1 MTSTFSMFDVGDKPI
16 TRRRAL
22 ATGRIRLGPVA
33 FALVRD
39 RALPKGDAL
48 TLAEVAGVLAAKKT
62 VDLIPLCHPIG
73 LDRVRL
79 SFALD
84 EAAAAVDVFCEAANS
99 GRTGVEMEALTGATL
114 ALLTIW
120 DLTKPIEPA
129 LEIEA
134 VRLLLKEG
142 GKSGTWVHPDGLPE
156 AAHAY
161 APPAGDPG
169 SEDPHH
175 A

>member
-1 MTSTFSMFDVGDKPI
+1 MSSQFSMFDVGDKPI

-39 RALPKGDAL
+39 RALPKGDAI

-62 VDLIPLCHPIG
+62 VELIPLCHPIG

-79 SFALD
+79 AFSFD
-84 EAAAAVDVFCEAANS
+84 EAASAVDVFCEAANS
-99 GRTGVEMEALTGATL
+99 ARTGVEMEALTAVSI

-120 DLTKPIEPA
+120 DLSKPIEAA
-129 LEIEA
+129 LEIEG
-134 VRLLLKEG
+134 VRLLMKEG
-142 GKSGTWVHPDGLPE
+142 GKSGTWVHPDGLPRLPEPFALTPSATE
-156 AAHAY
+156 AIHDA
-161 APPAGDPG
+161 
-169 SEDPHH
+169 
-175 A
+175 

>member
-1 MTSTFSMFDVGDKPI
+1 MTSRFSMFDVGDKPI

-22 ATGRIRLGPVA
+22 ATGRIRLGPAA

-48 TLAEVAGVLAAKKT
+48 TLAEVAGVLAAKRT

-84 EAAAAVDVFCEAANS
+84 EGAAAVDAFCEAANS
-99 GRTGVEMEALTGATL
+99 GRTGVEMEALTGVTL

-129 LEIEA
+129 LEIEG

-142 GKSGTWVHPDGLPE
+142 GKSGTWVHPGGLAH
-156 AAHAY
+156 AARAY
-161 APPAGDPG
+161 APAVGDAG
-169 SEDPHH
+169 SEAPRH

>member
-1 MTSTFSMFDVGDKPI
+1 MSSQFSMFDVGDKPV

-39 RALPKGDAL
+39 RALPKGDAI

-62 VDLIPLCHPIG
+62 VELIPLCHPIG

-79 SFALD
+79 AFSFD
-84 EAAAAVDVFCEAANS
+84 EGASAVDVFCEAANS
-99 GRTGVEMEALTGATL
+99 ARTGVEMEALTAVSI

-120 DLTKPIEPA
+120 DLAKPIEAA
-129 LEIEA
+129 LEIEG
-134 VRLLLKEG
+134 VRLLMKEG
-142 GKSGTWVHPDGLPE
+142 GKSGAWVHPDGLPQLPERFALSPSDAE
-156 AAHAY
+156 AIHDA
-161 APPAGDPG
+161 
-169 SEDPHH
+169 
-175 A
+175 

>member
-1 MTSTFSMFDVGDKPI
+1 MTSEFSMFDVGDKPI

-99 GRTGVEMEALTGATL
+99 GRTGVEMEALTGVSL

-120 DLTKPIEPA
+120 DLSKPIEPA
-129 LEIEA
+129 LEIGG
-134 VRLLLKEG
+134 VRLLVKEG
-142 GKSGTWVHPDGLPE
+142 GKSGRWVHPDGLPE
-156 AAHAY
+156 AAHSY
-161 APPAGDPG
+161 APLAGDVD
-169 SEDPHH
+169 SEALRH

>member
-1 MTSTFSMFDVGDKPI
+1 MSSRFSMFDVGDKPV
-16 TRRRAL
+16 TRRRAV

-33 FALVRD
+33 FPLVRD

-48 TLAEVAGVLAAKKT
+48 VLAEVAGVLAAKRT

-79 SFALD
+79 AFVCD
-84 EAAAAVDVFCEAANS
+84 EDHHAVEVYAEAANS
-99 GRTGVEMEALTGATL
+99 ARTGVEMEALTAVSV

-120 DLTKPIEPA
+120 DLSKPVEPA
-129 LEIEA
+129 LEIEG
-134 VRLLLKEG
+134 VRLLTKEG
-142 GKSGTWVHPDGLPE
+142 GKSGTWLHPDGLP
-156 AAHAY
+156 
-161 APPAGDPG
+161 PLPAGLDG
-169 SEDPHH
+169 DAAAVERAQQHD